1 MTSIIPNK
9 NKKEKQRKTKLW
21 PIVFWLMIWQAASVF
36 VGQEI
41 LLASPAAVL
50 KRLFTLVTE
59 PVFWQSL
66 LFSGARIGAGFLL
79 GAAAGIAGAAL
90 AGRFSIAEELL
101 TPLVAAVKA
110 VPVASFVILILI
122 WISSKNLSVV
132 ISFLMVFP
140 ILYTNTRNGLRE
152 LDTALLEMT
161 DVFQVPRL
169 VRLRWVILP
178 QLYPYIRTGC
188 SLSLGLCWKAGT
200 AAEVIGIPNRSI
212 GEHLYQAK
220 IYLDTPGLFAWT
232 AAIVYVSF
240 CLEKAVLKGMDL
252 AEKKDAGDEMRE
264 DTIEICHLKKAYGE
278 HVIFSN
284 LTMELKKG
292 AVTCLMAPSGVGKTT
307 LLRILAGLEQADGGK
322 IGGLEALRKSMVFQE
337 PRLAEELTAAANIQ
351 LAVRRRMFG
360 KEKRSSRHLVEEM
373 EELGLSGCENQAVS
387 ELSGGMRQR
396 VAVLRAMRMDADF
409 LLLDEPFRGLDAG
422 TKKKTMNYIRR
433 KGKEKTML
441 LVTHDLEEAEAMGEW
456 ICTCSRLDGILEI
469 KRNRKS
475 STEI

>member
-66 LFSGARIGAGFLL
+66 LFSGARIGAGFFL

-122 WISSKNLSVV
+122 WVSSKNLSVV

-161 DVFQVPRL
+161 DVFSGSAAGAAALGDPAAAVPIYPDGMFTFPRPL
-169 VRLRWVILP
+169 LEGRNGSRSNRHSEPIHRRASVSGKNISRHTGTLCLDGSDRIR
-178 QLYPYIRTGC
+178 QL
-188 SLSLGLCWKAGT
+188 LSRKSCFKRNGSC
-200 AAEVIGIPNRSI
+200 R
-212 GEHLYQAK
+212 
-220 IYLDTPGLFAWT
+220 
-232 AAIVYVSF
+232 
-240 CLEKAVLKGMDL
+240 
-252 AEKKDAGDEMRE
+252 KKDAGDEMRE
-264 DTIEICHLKKAYGE
+264 DTIEICHLKKSVWRTRYFFESYDGTE
-278 HVIFSN
+278 
-284 LTMELKKG
+284 KG
-292 AVTCLMAPSGVGKTT
+292 AVTCLMAPSGAGKTT

-322 IGGLEALRKSMVFQE
+322 IGGLEALRKKYGFSG
-337 PRLAEELTAAANIQ
+337 TAAG
-351 LAVRRRMFG
+351 RRTDSCSQYPARG
-360 KEKRSSRHLVEEM
+360 KAPHVWKRKKSFRHLVEEM

-422 TKKKTMNYIRR
+422 TKKENDELYPQKR
-433 KGKEKTML
+433 KKKKRCF
-441 LVTHDLEEAEAMGEW
+441 W
-456 ICTCSRLDGILEI
+456 SRMI
-469 KRNRKS
+469 
-475 STEI
+475 

>member
-9 NKKEKQRKTKLW
+9 DKKEKQRKTKRW

-122 WISSKNLSVV
+122 WVSSKNLSVV

-161 DVFQVPRL
+161 DVFQVPRP

-240 CLEKAVLKGMDL
+240 CLESCFKRNGSCG
-252 AEKKDAGDEMRE
+252 KKNAGDEMRE

-292 AVTCLMAPSGVGKTT
+292 AVTCLMAPSGAGKTT

-360 KEKRSSRHLVEEM
+360 KEKRSFRHLLEEM

-433 KGKEKTML
+433 KGKEKTIL
-441 LVTHDLEEAEAMGEW
+441 LVTHDLEEAEAMGDW